1 VIFGSIAVSFLEGS
15 SLILIYSIIL
25 FFVALQFFFWKDEWR
40 FADKF
45 PNNLKGHGYGATIGF
60 FSVII
65 GVGGGSISIPIL
77 KLYNFDI
84 RRAIG
89 TAAGI
94 GTIIAVPGTIGFII
108 AGIQNNVSLPLT
120 YGYVSLVG
128 LILITPMTIIGAPL
142 GVRFAH
148 YLSKGKLSFMF
159 GLFILF
165 MSIRFFIEWTSLTS

>member
-1 VIFGSIAVSFLEGS
+1 MIFGSIAVSFLEGG

-45 PNNLKGHGYGATIGF
+45 PNNLKGHGYGSTIGF
-60 FSVII
+60 LSVII

-84 RRAIG
+84 HRAIG

-148 YLSKGKLSFMF
+148 YLSKGKLR
-159 GLFILF
+159 FIF
-165 MSIRFFIEWTSLTS
+165 R